1 MRDALIKGVSPNVD
15 MFCMLAFNSLQ
26 ISIHS
31 LSVWYTRI
39 SSASNPGDAPS
50 RDQAEEM
57 ARRLG
62 ASLCEPLS
70 VPGELADALLSRRSF
85 VEFMKKA

>member
-1 MRDALIKGVSPNVD
+1 M
-15 MFCMLAFNSLQ
+15 
-26 ISIHS
+26 H
-31 LSVWYTRI
+31 
-39 SSASNPGDAPS
+39 NPGDAPS

-62 ASLCEPLS
+62 ASLCEPLP